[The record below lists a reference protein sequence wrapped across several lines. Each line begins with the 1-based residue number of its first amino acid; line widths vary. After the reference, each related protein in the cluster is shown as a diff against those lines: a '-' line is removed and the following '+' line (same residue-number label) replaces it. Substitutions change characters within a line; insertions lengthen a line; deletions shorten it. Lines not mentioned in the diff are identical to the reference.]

1 MYTASSDAFLFAVL
15 ASAAAY
21 AIYRTRSI
29 PSAASP
35 APQSRLQA
43 IPLPPPPSF
52 PGVSSD
58 IFKAMTLAIDSPG
71 LILAAPTTPR
81 GFEDQDVTS
90 ILAIVMRKLVGSSPP
105 QSIDPRVID
114 VDSASC
120 VSNTAGS
127 TQFDIIFT
135 FHDARTLTSVKAV
148 VRVVSMSDGT
158 NFISEFRPFSQHASD
173 TDPVGAGDVISPL
186 SSEYVLPVGPKV

>member
-1 MYTASSDAFLFAVL
+1 
-15 ASAAAY
+15 
-21 AIYRTRSI
+21 
-29 PSAASP
+29 
-35 APQSRLQA
+35 
-43 IPLPPPPSF
+43 
-52 PGVSSD
+52 
-58 IFKAMTLAIDSPG
+58 MTFAIDSPG

-114 VDSASC
+114 VESASC

-148 VRVVSMSDGT
+148 VRVVSMEDVVI
-158 NFISEFRPFSQHASD
+158 ISEFRQFSQHASD